1 MIMCPNLKNPEVAR
15 EFNELKEAT
24 SEQAAYRIWSLNN
37 GNAIDKAPNGAES
50 KLFRD
55 LLDLFEGDRKLAI
68 QAKARTYSKNFLNWF
83 GDWTGH
89 YDDNLILM
97 YQGRKT
103 YEVDGRK
110 YNYWTIDESEARKN
124 YGPYVRRRLVD
135 TNRFLNRSYFAGRAE
150 TNGGSVYQQRK
161 ETEEFKQLNAEFKQK
176 YGYENGFDILDNS
189 KEGLKKQEQF
199 FQLLEEKG
207 YLGYR
212 EYDALSDENP
222 YVVTFDKYPSINAQ
236 DQYDLNQNNI
246 SIACDENG
254 EPLVIYYGT
263 DLNHLG
269 FQIKDVG
276 EAYSYHIGSL
286 QQAKNR
292 NNIHKQ
298 NTIQAFFVSIKTPIR
313 VDDVVQND
321 ANTFAIWLFDEKYIN
336 YEQLRDLQN
345 TISSKGNTEISL
357 KIHQALLQNGY
368 DSVVYNNEFE
378 GRGDSY
384 SVFSPDQIREIP
396 EALTTQKKPYVSP
409 ITEAKSF
416 VPQNDILDSSSEESI
431 DDEITW
437 GDAIDSEIE
446 RCQELKQFLQNEA
459 DVWVNKQM
467 YSWRNDRGIIAGET
481 MTPEE
486 EQAQLDFYKDFYRDR
501 VHEAFDEVLYK
512 LKDVFPIKNN
522 KTGRMRQ
529 QFFDRL
535 EHLDPEKAKLMLTI
549 AYNEIIG
556 VKVENNIRPV
566 VHEYIETFH
575 QSDIIQEA
583 LRVLDDGRGLSTPRL
598 IRDLVDVI
606 TGEITTGN
614 KTRLWN
620 EFWAKFLSDF
630 NRRMKQVFRWIK
642 KKSGGKVEDEL
653 GLSYDERKTIL
664 NDLTKWFLS
673 NEQLHI
679 EENAQCVYDM
689 SKWKVNGKDI
699 IVREKDAIEAIKRG
713 VLSRLKGIRATTS
726 NQTSETE
733 IDFLESWKDAL
744 EAIEGSVDRE
754 IGKRI
759 DSGEL
764 DPNNA
769 MQIADAKRDV
779 RKDLQQD
786 EISRFLI
793 NGLDEIRRLSQELQ
807 EMRATEIQFSNFA
820 KLMRMKAD
828 IMGFYEIVSSR
839 YIQPYTRNTDNPEFR
854 EGGSQYGQIK
864 AIRNAIGSIKTVY
877 DQQLERYA
885 DYIVDRIAE
894 DYIDIGDKEM
904 WADNAKKW
912 LRNKIDGGNLSFLE
926 TVAGPAYTSTSPIVR
941 IFDMYVR
948 EANTAVRQDV
958 LERGKKLNKLYD
970 ECEPVIRKLFPGN
983 FMRYFCEM
991 DENGKPT
998 GYFVSKYKI
1007 GTFLKRREEIRK
1019 KLLKEYKAEVDSE
1032 TGELQFENEEQRIA
1046 FEDAYDLARYNL
1058 GEVRKYRPEYYIAR
1072 RHTLSKDTNAL
1083 LSQYENQIN
1092 RLKKGAMVTVEIDG
1106 KKVDVFMKNKL
1117 SPSARYDYERLQREK
1132 DALSNP
1138 YEIIFDSAGNITSI
1152 KEKEGVAKTRA
1163 LEIMNWNKWQ
1173 AENIQRVPNTVKF
1186 NAVREK
1192 LVEKYGEGS
1201 IEIKQFDFD
1210 YTTRRATQDWYDTL
1224 MHLVGYTS
1232 NNALYDELRDKRKA
1246 LLRAI
1251 EYKRGLYVNRYDF
1264 DKLNGEALEILR
1276 NLEHDLDVAKENV
1289 ERNTT
1294 VGLEEIQRFFDNRTT
1309 QLQFTKKGTNIPY
1322 LDYEQKRIEELFPGD
1337 ETKLKELF
1345 YDKYFYEDKNGDVYP
1360 LSIFS
1365 QLSPSLASD
1374 VEENVPIGMFSDVD
1388 QLSTFVDDRFNQNED
1403 SSFQID
1409 KENKEFV
1416 NDRFDEIMKD
1426 KKLKAFYEELLN
1438 TMDNAWKQLPN
1449 IYRINRYQMPQR
1461 RDRSSHLITRLGSF
1475 KAIMSN
1481 LFKVN
1486 ENDVQ
1491 FNEEFTTHADG
1502 TVVETIPVRW
1512 VKTLQDPTMV
1522 STDIIGS
1529 VVDFYEMAL
1538 NFREK
1543 QAIAAMGE
1551 ALKLQT
1557 SKTSTGE
1564 IETDQS
1570 SRLGTYL
1577 SMFVYGRM
1585 VTGFSENKAMSN
1597 TEKVIAKCLYRLRS
1611 LAHSKLMKHNWFG
1624 VAKNLID
1631 STSSLLGEIYGGKH
1645 FTIDMFVKALGHMG
1659 KEILTGAAF
1668 SFGKTNTR
1676 SWTAKAMQYNG
1687 VSETTHELFH
1697 NRNESRLRRIAQMTP
1712 MIEYTFVD
1720 YSFKGCITNMAYDSY
1735 KLVTNPS
1742 TGKKEFMNMEQAKYA
1757 YSKAGAGRNAGLD
1770 AFNKSNI
1777 TLRDAYSDSGY
1788 EFELKPEFLDIVR
1801 PYNKDLGRR
1810 SRKLEQRV
1818 ASTIQERS
1826 GIINGMLN
1834 DIDRGKL
1841 NQNYIGALV
1850 MQMRGWMVCQMAD
1863 NVKYGHDFARYSS
1876 DASEFIDKK
1885 SIKAYFNRAYMN
1897 SKLGLD
1903 LRDPQMVEEDEDYE
1917 GMFNLATGTVDNGVW
1932 RNLLRAYIHWVK
1944 DFQMF
1949 KINLRGQNKGNKNI
1963 TAQEVYQVKKMNAA
1977 ITAVGVIATLSFIL
1991 GKSLEGDG
1999 DNPQWWKLA
2008 LYSYMTGAIS
2018 ELTTKLGYV
2027 GFAPTV
2033 MDLVNSLAIA
2043 PSTVFEDFDAPL
2055 EVGSDIISLSIA
2067 AINNFSGEYDQDPLK
2082 PVTSGSYS
2090 KLPYGIRGNEK
2101 IEKSIGAKDGH
2112 TPQYIKNLLELS
2124 SITPGI
2130 SELGIANIIKN
2141 MSESGLDTKSNYYIS
2156 KQFPT
2161 KYVVYAAQRSSKP
2174 KQQHGLFG
2182 VLEDLN
2188 IIPEQQPRIKPP
2200 KREGTSERR
2209 SVRSNT
2215 RRSSR

>member
-50 KLFRD
+50 KLFHD
-55 LLDLFEGDRKLAI
+55 LLDLFGGDRKLAI
-68 QAKARTYSKNFLNWF
+68 QVKARTYSQSFLNWF

-89 YDDNLILM
+89 YDDNLLLM

-103 YEVDGRK
+103 YEVDGRR
-110 YNYWTIDESEARKN
+110 YNYWTINEWEARKN
-124 YGPYVRRRLVD
+124 YGPYVRRRLID
-135 TNRFLNRSYFAGRAE
+135 TNRFLKKHILIKDRFHWSEEYKKLN
-150 TNGGSVYQQRK
+150 
-161 ETEEFKQLNAEFKQK
+161 EEFMQK
-176 YGYENGFDILDNS
+176 YGYKYGFDILDNS
-189 KEGLKKQEQF
+189 EEGMKKQDRF
-199 FQLLEEKG
+199 FQFLEEKG

-212 EYDALSDENP
+212 EYDSNADDNP
-222 YVVTFDKYPSINAQ
+222 YVVTFDKYPSKNPLDQ
-236 DQYDLNQNNI
+236 DDLNQNDI

-254 EPLVIYYGT
+254 EPLIVYHGT

-269 FQIKDVG
+269 FQIKDDG

-292 NNIHKQ
+292 NNVHKQ
-298 NTIQAFFVSIKTPIR
+298 NTIQAFFVSMKTPMR
-313 VDDVVQND
+313 VDDIIQND
-321 ANTFAIWLFDEKYIN
+321 ANAFAIWLFDKKYIN
-336 YEQLRDLQN
+336 YEQLQDLQS
-345 TISSKGNTEISL
+345 TILSKGKTEVSL
-357 KIHQALLQNGY
+357 KIHQVLLQNGY
-368 DSVVYNNEFE
+368 DSIVYDNEFE
-378 GRGDSY
+378 GGGDSY

-396 EALTTQKKPYVSP
+396 EALTIQKKPYTSP
-409 ITEAKSF
+409 ITETKSI
-416 VPQNDILDSSSEESI
+416 VLQNDILSSSSEESV
-431 DDEITW
+431 DDYVAWT
-437 GDAIDSEIE
+437 DAIDSEIE
-446 RCQELKQFLQNEA
+446 SCQELKRYLQNEA
-459 DVWVNKQM
+459 DVWVNEQM
-467 YSWRNDRGIIAGET
+467 HSRVLID
-481 MTPEE
+481 E
-486 EQAQLDFYKDFYRDR
+486 EQARLDLYKEFYRNR
-501 VHEAFDEVLYK
+501 VHDAFNEVLYK
-512 LKDVFPIKNN
+512 LKDAFPVKNN
-522 KTGRMRQ
+522 KTGRMCQ

-535 EHLDPEKAKLMLTI
+535 EHLGPEKAKLMLTI

-575 QSDIIQEA
+575 QSEVIQEA

-598 IRDLVDVI
+598 IRDLVDII

-614 KTRLWN
+614 NKRLLN
-620 EFWAKFLSDF
+620 EFWSKFLSDF
-630 NRRMKQVFRWIK
+630 NRRMKKVFRWIK
-642 KKSGGKVEDEL
+642 KKSGGKVEDDL
-653 GLSYDERKTIL
+653 GLSYSERRTIL
-664 NDLTKWFLS
+664 NNLTKWFLS

-713 VLSRLKGIRATTS
+713 VLSRLKGIKATTS

-754 IGKRI
+754 ISSRI
-759 DSGEL
+759 DFGEL

-769 MQIADAKRDV
+769 VQIANAKRDI
-779 RKDLQQD
+779 RKGLQQD

-793 NGLDEIRRLSQELQ
+793 NGLEEIRRLSQELQ
-807 EMRATEIQFSNFA
+807 EMRAADIQFSNFA

-839 YIQPYTRNTDNPEFR
+839 YIQPYTHNTDNPEFM

-877 DQQLERYA
+877 DRQLERYA

-894 DYIDIGDKEM
+894 DYIDIGDKDR
-904 WADNAKKW
+904 WADTAKMW

-926 TVAGPAYTSTSPIVR
+926 TVTGPAYASTSPIIR

-958 LERGKKLNKLYD
+958 LERGKKLNELYD
-970 ECEPVIRKLFPGN
+970 KCEPVVRKLFPGN

-998 GYFVSKYKI
+998 GYFISKYKI

-1019 KLLKEYKAEVDSE
+1019 KLLKEHKVEVDSE
-1032 TGELQFENEEQRIA
+1032 TGELQFETEEQRIA
-1046 FEDAYDLARYNL
+1046 FEDAYDLARYEL
-1058 GEVRKYRPEYYIAR
+1058 GEVRQYRPEYYIAR
-1072 RHTLSKDTNAL
+1072 RHALSKDTNAL

-1152 KEKEGVAKTRA
+1152 KEKEGIAKTRA

-1173 AENIQRVPNTVKF
+1173 AKNIQRTPNTVKF
-1186 NAVREK
+1186 NAVREQ
-1192 LVEKYGEGS
+1192 LVEKYGEDS
-1201 IEIKQFDFD
+1201 IEVKQFDFD

-1224 MHLVGYTS
+1224 MSFAGYTNDS
-1232 NNALYDELRDKRKA
+1232 YEELRDKRKA

-1251 EYKRGLYVNRYDF
+1251 EYKSGLYTNRYDF
-1264 DKLNGEALEILR
+1264 DKLNGDALEILR
-1276 NLEHDLDVAKENV
+1276 NLEHDLDAAREKT
-1289 ERNTT
+1289 ERSD
-1294 VGLEEIQRFFDNRTT
+1294 EEIERIRSFFNDRTT
-1309 QLQFTKKGTNIPY
+1309 QLQFTKSGTNTPY
-1322 LDYEQKRIEELFPGD
+1322 LNYEQKRIEDLFPGD
-1337 ETKLKELF
+1337 KTKLKELF
-1345 YDKYFYEDKNGDVYP
+1345 YDKFFYEDENGDLYP

-1365 QLSPSLASD
+1365 QLSPSLSSD
-1374 VEENVPIGMFSDVD
+1374 IEENVPTGMFSDVD
-1388 QLSTFVDDRFNQNED
+1388 QLSTFVDDRFDPNED

-1409 KENKEFV
+1409 KENKEFI
-1416 NDRFDEIMKD
+1416 NDRYNEIMED
-1426 KKLKAFYEELLN
+1426 EKLKKFYEELLN
-1438 TMDNAWKQLPN
+1438 TMDDAWKQLPN
-1449 IYRINRYQMPQR
+1449 VYRTNRYQMPQR

-1502 TVVETIPVRW
+1502 TIVETIPVRW
-1512 VKTLQDPTMV
+1512 VKALQDPTMI

-1529 VVDFYEMAL
+1529 VIDFYEMAL

-1585 VTGFSENKAMSN
+1585 VSGFSRNKTMSN
-1597 TEKVIAKCLYRLRS
+1597 TEKVIAKCLYRLRG

-1624 VAKNLID
+1624 VGKNLKD
-1631 STSSLLGEIYGGKH
+1631 STWSLLGEIYGGKH
-1645 FTIDMFVKALGHMG
+1645 FTIGMFVKALWHMG
-1659 KEILTGAAF
+1659 KEILTGEAF

-1676 SWTAKAMQYNG
+1676 SWTAKAMQFNG
-1687 VSETTHELFH
+1687 VSGTTHELFH
-1697 NRNESRLRRIAQMTP
+1697 NRNESRIRRVLQMTP

-1720 YSFKGCITNMAYDSY
+1720 YSFKGCITNMVYDSY
-1735 KLVTNPS
+1735 KLITNPS

-1757 YSKAGAGRNAGLD
+1757 YSKTGAGRNAGLD
-1770 AFNKSNI
+1770 AFNKSDI
-1777 TLRDAYSDSGY
+1777 TLRDAYADNGY
-1788 EFELKPEFLDIVR
+1788 KFELKPEYLDIVR

-1810 SRKLEQRV
+1810 SRKIEQRV

-1826 GIINGMLN
+1826 GVINGMLN

-1850 MQMRGWMVCQMAD
+1850 MQMRGWMVSQMAD
-1863 NVKYGHDFARYSS
+1863 NIKYGHDFARFSS
-1876 DASEFIDKK
+1876 DANEFIDKK
-1885 SIKAYFNRAYMN
+1885 SIKKYLDRTYVN

-1903 LRDPQMVEEDEDYE
+1903 LKDPQMAEEDEDYE
-1917 GMFNLATGTVDNGVW
+1917 GIFNLATGTVDNGVW

-1944 DFQMF
+1944 DLRMF
-1949 KINLRGQNKGNKNI
+1949 KINLRGQNLGNKNI
-1963 TAQEVYQVKKMNAA
+1963 TAQEMYQVKKMNAA
-1977 ITAVGVIATLSFIL
+1977 IMAVGVTATLTFIL

-2008 LYSYMTGAIS
+2008 LYSYMVGSIS

-2043 PSTVFEDFDAPL
+2043 PSTVFEDFDASI

-2067 AINNFSGEYDQDPLK
+2067 AMNNFSEEYGQDALK

-2090 KLPYGIRGNEK
+2090 KLPYGIRGNKK
-2101 IEKSIGAKDGH
+2101 IEKAIKAKDGH
-2112 TPQYIKNLLELS
+2112 TPQYIKNILELS
-2124 SITPGI
+2124 SITPGV
-2130 SELGIANIIKN
+2130 SELGIANIVKN
-2141 MSESGLDTKSNYYIS
+2141 MSESGLDTKSNYYIG

-2161 KYVVYAAQRSSKP
+2161 KYVIYAAQRSSKP
-2174 KQQHGLFG
+2174 KEQHGLFG
-2182 VLEDLN
+2182 MLENLGV
-2188 IIPEQQPRIKPP
+2188 IPKQQPKIKPP
-2200 KREGTSERR
+2200 KLSNKSSNR
-2209 SVRSNT
+2209 SS
-2215 RRSSR
+2215 RRSSRRNSRRTSR